1 MPPPCPY
8 TDQVNHRHPMTYAF
22 TDTVQI
28 DEAWE
33 IPTDLYAE
41 LGKIEDLLNKIH
53 PHIFPLD
60 VLTGGTEYWEWAEE
74 IAVAGILSQ
83 QSYEEI
89 VETIFDGFDPTP

>member
-1 MPPPCPY
+1 
-8 TDQVNHRHPMTYAF
+8 MTYAF

-28 DEAWE
+28 DEGWE
-33 IPTDLYAE
+33 IPLDLYNE

-60 VLTGGTEYWEWAEE
+60 VLTGGTWEWAEE

-83 QSYEEI
+83 QSHEEI
-89 VETIFDGFDPTP
+89 AEAIFDGYDPTP